1 MTDVRTNSGDLGVT
15 RCKVDF
21 RKERDAWN
29 MLPLPNKPP
38 NKRRDPTKMTPID
51 IDKSPPKS
59 LETAFKESS
68 RVIGHKSFSEVKII
82 LTICWQNRRRNQA
95 LKMEAYILRSTPF
108 PGDRYQDGGGG
119 GGRHEKVDNGG
130 RIYRTRTAAAHG
142 KEEEERRGEE
152 EAGRSHTTYALGRTG
167 THPCMHASLHG
178 VSESC
183 SYIKA
188 HFMDALIFKC
198 QCSVVK
204 SLKRLHNAALV
215 CWHTATSCCRQSEQV
230 DIRWAQAALQS
241 SLSLSLTRVQG

>member
-1 MTDVRTNSGDLGVT
+1 
-15 RCKVDF
+15 
-21 RKERDAWN
+21 

-119 GGRHEKVDNGG
+119 GGGKDGGQARKSRQRRQNISDEDRSRPWEGRRREARRRGG
-130 RIYRTRTAAAHG
+130 RKVTHYIRTRPDRDTP
-142 KEEEERRGEE
+142 
-152 EAGRSHTTYALGRTG
+152 L
-167 THPCMHASLHG
+167 HACVPPQCLRELPLHKGALHG
-178 VSESC
+178 C
-183 SYIKA
+183 P
-188 HFMDALIFKC
+188 HF
-198 QCSVVK
+198 
-204 SLKRLHNAALV
+204 
-215 CWHTATSCCRQSEQV
+215 
-230 DIRWAQAALQS
+230 
-241 SLSLSLTRVQG
+241 